1 MPAATKPNAGCASTS
16 RRISTATPTSAPRR
30 SCRAALTASTQLWES
45 ARLYLYLRST
55 GDGRLLV
62 GGEDDDRDI
71 PARRDRLVDRKAA
84 TLERKI
90 SWLFPHLHAQPAFAW
105 VGVSVR
111 VIIDPAAICGVF
123 LP

>member
-1 MPAATKPNAGCASTS
+1 M
-16 RRISTATPTSAPRR
+16 
-30 SCRAALTASTQLWES
+30 TASTQLWES